1 MLTVVLPSIYAIQKP
16 YLIKYPNFFV
26 KKLNSDNPNKVY
38 EMDYFPELCNP
49 SLYKIS
55 KNPKKS
61 IINWSYIFDLNCER
75 KIYITIMTSIIF
87 IGAMLGSLLILPLP
101 DKYGRDKILVF

>member
-1 MLTVVLPSIYAIQKP
+1 MLTVVLPAIYVMQIP
-16 YLIKYPNFFV
+16 YLTKYPNFFV
-26 KKLNSDNPNKVY
+26 KKLNSDDSNKVY

-61 IINWSYIFDLNCER
+61 IIS
-75 KIYITIMTSIIF
+75 
-87 IGAMLGSLLILPLP
+87 PLF
-101 DKYGRDKILVF
+101 YHF